1 MSQGS
6 TDLLTLM
13 TLAAGDLNTPLPSS
27 RRDGAD
33 PERSSVPLHPPT
45 PAGLEQPAGHTQAGV
60 SRTHHG
66 YLLRMMCVMTKAKI
80 KMVRKES
87 DRINM

>member
-13 TLAAGDLNTPLPSS
+13 TLAAGDLNSPLPSS
-27 RRDGAD
+27 RRNGHG
-33 PERSSVPLHPPT
+33 PERSGVPKHPAT

-60 SRTHHG
+60 SRIPHG

-87 DRINM
+87 DRMNM